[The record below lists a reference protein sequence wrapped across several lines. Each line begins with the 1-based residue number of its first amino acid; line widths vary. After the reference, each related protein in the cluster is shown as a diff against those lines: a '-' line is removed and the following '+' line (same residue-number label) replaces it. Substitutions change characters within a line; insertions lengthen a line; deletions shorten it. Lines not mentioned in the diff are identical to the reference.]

1 MQKHEYGN
9 ETSAEMMN
17 CVQESDYLTK
27 ESFKID
33 ENRFLNQDEK
43 LKGEV
48 VNCFYINSW
57 VWLQIRNITGKQ
69 IFENLSYIRRN
80 QKG

>member
-48 VNCFYINSW
+48 VNCF
-57 VWLQIRNITGKQ
+57 
-69 IFENLSYIRRN
+69 
-80 QKG
+80 